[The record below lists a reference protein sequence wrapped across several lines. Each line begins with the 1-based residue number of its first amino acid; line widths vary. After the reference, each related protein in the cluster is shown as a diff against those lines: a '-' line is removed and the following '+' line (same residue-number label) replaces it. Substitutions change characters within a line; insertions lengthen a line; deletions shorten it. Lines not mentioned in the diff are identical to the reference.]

1 MPRDDHTTA
10 KHRNRRIRQDALR
23 EQLSQQKHHEH
34 VVEILN
40 EVRDPSQEIDANMLA
55 RYKLVI
61 DTKLKLMNKYIGDV
75 KSVELTGE
83 DGDPIKMQASF
94 VITPVKPKDD

>member
-1 MPRDDHTTA
+1 MSKDTATA
-10 KHRNRRIRQDALR
+10 KNRNRRIRQEALR
-23 EQLSQQKHHEH
+23 EQLANQGHVQH
-34 VVEILN
+34 VVEILDKVKD
-40 EVRDPSQEIDANMLA
+40 ESQEIDANMLA
-55 RYKLVI
+55 RYKLVV

>member
-1 MPRDDHTTA
+1 MSKDTATA
-10 KHRNRRIRQDALR
+10 KNRNRRIRQEALR
-23 EQLSQQKHHEH
+23 EQLANQGHVQH
-34 VVEILN
+34 VVEILDKVKD
-40 EVRDPSQEIDANMLA
+40 ESQEIDASMLA
-55 RYKLVI
+55 RYKLVV